1 VGLPDRAALP
11 HWLAKVW
18 RGRQHIDVIYVCRAT
33 GLAPAHPTLRL
44 HWQVLFVHLALFSF
58 I

>member
-1 VGLPDRAALP
+1 
-11 HWLAKVW
+11 VW